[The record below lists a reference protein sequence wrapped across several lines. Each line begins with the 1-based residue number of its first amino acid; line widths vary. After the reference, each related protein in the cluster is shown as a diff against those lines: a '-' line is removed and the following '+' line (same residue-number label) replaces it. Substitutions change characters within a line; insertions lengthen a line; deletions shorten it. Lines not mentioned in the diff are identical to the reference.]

1 MGSFPESQID
11 PNDAFHS
18 GLNWH
23 LQNLERVLSFL
34 FFDMSLVNSLRFEKE
49 EMSPFYYF
57 CESKYLYL
65 SLETVF

>member
-1 MGSFPESQID
+1 MGSFPESYID

-34 FFDMSLVNSLRFEKE
+34 FFTMSLVKFS
-49 EMSPFYYF
+49 SI
-57 CESKYLYL
+57 
-65 SLETVF
+65 